1 MNRKLG
7 LFRLGD
13 SGYAVSLNCLLRVVD
28 SGYARFLPLA
38 PDGMA
43 GIFVLD
49 DVIFPLLDSG
59 WLPGVASGK
68 GVGAGFKVLVSSDY
82 GPVALPADITIGIIA
97 ENRCELILSVD
108 GADFFPESVSY
119 RDKSYQVLNV
129 DQLLMSLS
137 RP

>member
-7 LFRLGD
+7 LFRLG
-13 SGYAVSLNCLLRVVD
+13 SCGYAVPLNCLLRVVD
-28 SGYARFLPLA
+28 SGYSLFLPLV

-49 DVIFPLLDSG
+49 DEIFPLLDSG
-59 WLPGVASGK
+59 WLPGVASGR
-68 GVGAGFKVLVSSDY
+68 GLDADFKVLISSDY
-82 GPVALPADITIGIIA
+82 GPVALPAEMTIGIVA
-97 ENRCELILSVD
+97 ENRCELIPSAGEPV
-108 GADFFPESVSY
+108 FFPESVSY

-129 DQLLMSLS
+129 DQLIMSLS